1 MKKPSLKGFIALTA
15 ACMMTLTTFAGCT
28 SAKKTDDK
36 ATGSTT
42 NQQAASQTVAGM
54 QGWKAFDKR
63 VTITVPVYDRS
74 VAGQNPVDNNYYT
87 KWIQKEFGDK
97 WNVDVKYVAIPR
109 TDVMTKYNLLI
120 AGGQTPT
127 ILMEYD
133 YPKVAQWANDG
144 AMAEISIKD
153 FANVAPSYYKKM
165 VDNKQLDYTKLN
177 GKDYFVLS
185 ERPYY
190 NTTFTFVNFFRQD
203 WLDQLGMKEP
213 KTPEEYTK
221 VLDAIKA
228 KGLTDRPL
236 GMKLPNAAYVGN
248 FGWRNFPVKEDEWA
262 MHSSL
267 GTASLTWEPTK
278 KMLKAQNANF
288 NKGYYSKEYDLDTK
302 GDQEKADFINGKLF
316 QYGGYMSA
324 NVDWLKAFYEKN
336 PNAKLGVL
344 NTTAGETAMGYP
356 QMRADNPFGMIVGF
370 SSAATKEQL
379 KAAWMYME
387 WMSQKDNLFTL
398 ENGVEGKTF
407 TKDKDGN
414 PVIDAKYAGEEKLGF
429 NMNIDYTAI
438 VHASKTLPTI
448 EATIKAIT
456 PQGLPQDFYQEI
468 LDNYKELKGIAD
480 QNHAYSDPVFATAIK
495 SESEY
500 SATLLNL
507 YKEYSVKLTKA
518 KPEEFD
524 ALYKELSD
532 KYLKA
537 GYQQIIDERLKA
549 YKDGKTTKL
558 PAGVAA
564 K

>member
-1 MKKPSLKGFIALTA
+1 MERSKLGRLIALMA
-15 ACMMTLTTFAGCT
+15 ATMLTLTTFAGCKSKSADTTGNTTAQKQET
-28 SAKKTDDK
+28 S
-36 ATGSTT
+36 S
-42 NQQAASQTVAGM
+42 VAGM
-54 QGWKAFDKR
+54 QGWKPFDKK

-74 VAGQNPVDNNYYT
+74 IQGQAPVDNNYWT
-87 KWIQKEFGDK
+87 QWIQKQFGDK
-97 WNVDVKYVAIPR
+97 YNIDVKYVAIPR
-109 TDVMTKYNLLI
+109 TDVMTKYSLLI
-120 AGGQTPT
+120 AGQQTPT

-144 AMAEISIKD
+144 AMAEISLKD
-153 FANVAPSYYKKM
+153 FQQVAPTYYQKM

-190 NTTFTFVNFFRQD
+190 NTTYTYATFFRQD
-203 WLDQLGMKEP
+203 WLDQIGMKEP
-213 KTPEEYTK
+213 TNWDEYSK
-221 VLDAIKA
+221 VLDALIA
-228 KGLTDRPL
+228 KGITDHPL
-236 GMKLPNAAYVGN
+236 GLTLPTAAYVGN
-248 FGWRNFPVKEDEWA
+248 FNWRNFPVKEDEWA

-267 GTASLTWEPTK
+267 GTASLTWEPTYK
-278 KMLKAQNANF
+278 LLKAQNANF

-302 GDQEKADFINGKLF
+302 GDQMKADFVNGKIF
-316 QYGGYMSA
+316 AYGGYMGA

-344 NTTAGETAMGYP
+344 NNNAGQNAMGYP

-370 SSAATKEQL
+370 SSSASKDQL

-387 WMSQKDNLFTL
+387 WMMQKDNLFTL
-398 ENGVEGKTF
+398 ENGVKDKTY
-407 TKDKDGN
+407 TLDKDGN
-414 PVIDAKYAGEEKLGF
+414 PVVDGKYTGEERLGY
-429 NMNIDYTAI
+429 NMNIDYTCI

-448 EATIKAIT
+448 EASIKAIT
-456 PQGLPQDFYQEI
+456 PQGLPQDFYQEL
-468 LDNYKELKGIAD
+468 LDNYKELKDIAD
-480 QNHAYSDPVFATAIK
+480 KGHAYSDPIFATAIK

-518 KPEEFD
+518 KPSEFD
-524 ALYKELSD
+524 ALYKELSQ
-532 KYLKA
+532 KYLDA
-537 GYQQIIDERLKA
+537 GYKQIMDERLKA

-558 PAGVAA
+558 PAGAAA